1 MARIA
6 IITGAASGIG
16 QALARALVARGDT
29 VVLADIDGDGA
40 ERAASELARHGPG
53 TGAPAVVDV
62 RDAEAVQALVDRICE
77 KHGRLDL
84 MVNNAGIG
92 VGGEASELLLAHW
105 DRVIDVNVRGV
116 VHGVHAAYPVMI
128 GQRSGQIVNTA
139 SLAGLIPAPMLTPY
153 AMAKHAVV
161 GLSLS
166 LRAEAAAYGIG
177 VTAVCPGFV
186 DTPILD
192 KGGPDDLPKPAF
204 SGSEREVARHFQPRL
219 YSPDR
224 LAQDILR
231 GIDRN
236 LALVVAPGSARVAWY
251 LRRYAPLVV
260 DRIVARQVAWQR
272 ATFSA
277 HDGREADS
285 TAARLQAMINAD
297 RPYAIN
303 NRRSARHSARDWL
316 AQASAELADLDAY
329 QSGSNFRSC
338 LTDGVAPCSVIG
350 SGRHKRLGQ
359 TAVV

>member
-6 IITGAASGIG
+6 IVTGAASGIG
-16 QALARALVARGDT
+16 QALASALVLRGDT
-29 VVLADIDGDGA
+29 VVVADIDGDGA

-53 TGAPAVVDV
+53 AAAPAVVDV
-62 RDAEAVQALVDRICE
+62 RDAGAVRALVDQALE

-105 DRVIDVNVRGV
+105 DRVIDVNLRGV

-153 AMAKHAVV
+153 AMTKHAVV

-166 LRAEAAAYGIG
+166 LRAEAAAYGVG

-192 KGGPDDLPKPAF
+192 KGGPDDLPKPVA
-204 SGSEREVARHFQPRL
+204 GREREMAQHFQPRL
-219 YSPDR
+219 YSADR

-236 LALVVAPGSARVAWY
+236 AALVIAPASARVAWY
-251 LRRYAPLVV
+251 LRRYAPFVV
-260 DRIVARQVAWQR
+260 NRIVARQVAWHR
-272 ATFSA
+272 ATLSA
-277 HDGREADS
+277 PAGQGADGAAAPVSAVRGDRAGHD
-285 TAARLQAMINAD
+285 
-297 RPYAIN
+297 
-303 NRRSARHSARDWL
+303 
-316 AQASAELADLDAY
+316 
-329 QSGSNFRSC
+329 
-338 LTDGVAPCSVIG
+338 
-350 SGRHKRLGQ
+350 
-359 TAVV
+359 